1 MNAILY
7 RKYYLKENWST
18 NEFEMIKEK
27 INVPLCFPCPYSVNF
42 QISHPKVLS
51 GEAYWI
57 THNELCIG
65 YQSSVNSN
73 VYRPIFSHERQKKL
87 DIVHYGEEGEEGE
100 KNKGDYIHNN
110 PNLKYAR
117 KKYIVGLDNAKK
129 LPMDC
134 IEVILS
140 FIIYRHPTKAVIKII

>member
-1 MNAILY
+1 MNVTLY

-27 INVPLCFPCPYSVNF
+27 INVPLCFPYSVNF
-42 QISHPKVLS
+42 QISHQKVLS

-65 YQSSVNSN
+65 YQSLTNSN
-73 VYRPIFSHERQKKL
+73 IYRPIFSHKRQKKL
-87 DIVHYGEEGEEGE
+87 DIVHYGEERE
-100 KNKGDYIHNN
+100 KNKGSHIHN

-117 KKYIVGLDNAKK
+117 KKYLVGLDNAKK

-140 FIIYRHPTKAVIKII
+140 FINISLCNQ